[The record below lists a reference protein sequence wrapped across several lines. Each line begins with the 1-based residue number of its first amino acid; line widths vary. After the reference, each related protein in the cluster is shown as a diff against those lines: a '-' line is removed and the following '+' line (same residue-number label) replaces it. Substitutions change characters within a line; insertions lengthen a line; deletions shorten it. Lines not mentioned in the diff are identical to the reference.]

1 MASRCAVANEEE
13 DSKMKHV
20 KNDKA
25 ATLAAA
31 TMLSAVGCNSQPSD
45 APKIEPERNA
55 DGNYNI
61 LFITTDQERY
71 FSEFPEGTNYKAR
84 QLLAELGTTFEKH
97 YVCANVSTSSRSV
110 IYTGTHITDTA
121 MLDNT
126 DFPWQGPMDESL
138 VTVGDRMREAGYY
151 TAYKGKWHMGDSSIR
166 EDVKPQI
173 TDLEGY
179 GFADWGGV
187 DRLGKV
193 CEGFDVDPVIV
204 SEAVTWLDGTGKQL
218 NADGKS
224 FFLAVNLVNPHDIMN
239 YDNTGYKSNFLT
251 LGGKPESEVYDKT
264 YADPVPASWNFDVNA
279 SDVPDAL
286 RNYQHNWGMITGS
299 INDEEA
305 WKDYQDYYYNCI
317 QDNDN
322 SLMELLTY
330 LTYNGMLDNTIIVF
344 TSDHGEMHGSHGL
357 KGKGGFIYEN
367 NIHVPLHIIH
377 PDYEGGKSISALTCH
392 MDLAPTFVDMAS
404 LSDEQKENI
413 CGDLTGNSLL
423 DLMNGTENSVRDGS
437 LFCFEMLSFTA
448 MQINVDESG
457 KEVVSFDTSVR
468 GMVRGIVTENYKFAR
483 YFSPID
489 FNTPTTIEQLLSHN
503 DIQLFDLKND
513 PGELNNLA
521 ADPAANEAL
530 IMDLNAQLNRL
541 IEKEIGVDDGQEV
554 AKVLR
559 SLLEKAN

>member
-1 MASRCAVANEEE
+1 
-13 DSKMKHV
+13 MKHV
-20 KNDKA
+20 KNVTA

-45 APKIEPERNA
+45 VPKIEPEKNA

-71 FSEFPEGTNYKAR
+71 FSTFPEGTDYKAR

-121 MLDNT
+121 MLDNI
-126 DFPWQGPMDESL
+126 DFDWQAPLDESL

-151 TAYKGKWHMGDSSIR
+151 TAYKGKWHMGDSSIL
-166 EDVKPQI
+166 EGVKPQI

-187 DRLGKV
+187 DRIGKV
-193 CEGFDVDPVIV
+193 WEGFEADPEIT
-204 SEAVTWLDGTGKQL
+204 SEAVLWLDGKGKQL
-218 NADGKS
+218 NAEGKS
-224 FFLAVNLVNPHDIMN
+224 FFLAVNFVNPHDIMN
-239 YDNTGYKSNFLT
+239 YDNTGFKSNYLK
-251 LGGKPESEVYDKT
+251 LGGKPESEVYEKT
-264 YADPVPASWNFDVNA
+264 YADPVPASWNFDANA

-286 RNYQHNWGMITGS
+286 RNYKKNWGMIAGS
-299 INDEEA
+299 INEEEA

-330 LTYNGMLDNTIIVF
+330 LTNNGMFNNTIVVF

-357 KGKGGFIYEN
+357 KGKGGFLYEN
-367 NIHVPLHIIH
+367 NIRVPLYIVH
-377 PDYEGGKSISALTCH
+377 PDYEGGKRISAITCH
-392 MDLAPTFVDMAS
+392 MDLAPTFVDMANM
-404 LSDEQKENI
+404 SDDEKETI
-413 CGDLTGNSLL
+413 AGDLAGHSLL
-423 DLMNGTENSVRDGS
+423 DLMDGTKTSVREGS

-448 MQINVDESG
+448 MQINVDEAG
-457 KEVVSFDTSVR
+457 EEEVSFDTSVR
-468 GMVRGIVTENYKFAR
+468 GVARGLVTEKYKFVR
-483 YFSPID
+483 YFSPVG

-513 PGELNNLA
+513 PEELNNLA
-521 ADPAANEAL
+521 ADPAKNEAL

-541 IEKEIGVDDGQEV
+541 IEKEIGIDDGQEMTR
-554 AKVLR
+554 VLR
-559 SLLEKAN
+559 GLLVNAN

>member
-1 MASRCAVANEEE
+1 
-13 DSKMKHV
+13 MKHV
-20 KNDKA
+20 KNVTA

-31 TMLSAVGCNSQPSD
+31 TMLSAVGCNSQSSD
-45 APKIEPERNA
+45 VPKIEPEKNA

-71 FSEFPEGTNYKAR
+71 FSTFPEGTDYKAR

-121 MLDNT
+121 MLDNI
-126 DFPWQGPMDESL
+126 DFDWQAPLDESL

-151 TAYKGKWHMGDSSIR
+151 TAYKGKWHMGDSSIL
-166 EDVKPQI
+166 EGVKPQI

-187 DRLGKV
+187 DRIGKV
-193 CEGFDVDPVIV
+193 WEGFEADPEIT
-204 SEAVTWLDGTGKQL
+204 SEAVLWLDGKGKQL
-218 NADGKS
+218 NAEGKS
-224 FFLAVNLVNPHDIMN
+224 FFLAVNFVNPHDIMN
-239 YDNTGYKSNFLT
+239 YDNTGFKSNYLK
-251 LGGKPESEVYDKT
+251 LGGKPESEVYEKT
-264 YADPVPASWNFDVNA
+264 YADPVPASWNFDANA

-286 RNYQHNWGMITGS
+286 RNYKKNWGMIAGS
-299 INDEEA
+299 INEEEA

-322 SLMELLTY
+322 SLMELLAY
-330 LTYNGMLDNTIIVF
+330 LTDNGMFNNTIVVF

-357 KGKGGFIYEN
+357 KGKGGFLYEN
-367 NIHVPLHIIH
+367 NIHVPLYIVH
-377 PDYEGGKSISALTCH
+377 PDYEGGKRISAITCH
-392 MDLAPTFVDMAS
+392 MDLAPTFVDMANM
-404 LSDEQKENI
+404 SDDEKETI
-413 CGDLTGNSLL
+413 AGDLAGHSLL
-423 DLMNGTENSVRDGS
+423 DLMDGTKTSVREGS

-448 MQINVDESG
+448 MQINVDEAG
-457 KEVVSFDTSVR
+457 EEEVSFDTSVR
-468 GMVRGIVTENYKFAR
+468 GVARGLVTEKYKFVR
-483 YFSPID
+483 YFSPVG

-513 PGELNNLA
+513 PEELNNLA
-521 ADPAANEAL
+521 ADPAKNEAL

-541 IEKEIGVDDGQEV
+541 IEKEIGIDDGQEMTR
-554 AKVLR
+554 VLR
-559 SLLEKAN
+559 GLLVNAN

>member
-1 MASRCAVANEEE
+1 
-13 DSKMKHV
+13 MKHV
-20 KNDKA
+20 KNVTA

-31 TMLSAVGCNSQPSD
+31 TMLSAVGCNSQSSD
-45 APKIEPERNA
+45 VPKIEPEKNA

-71 FSEFPEGTNYKAR
+71 FSTFPEGTDYKAR

-121 MLDNT
+121 MLDNI
-126 DFPWQGPMDESL
+126 DFDWQAPLDESL

-151 TAYKGKWHMGDSSIR
+151 TAYKGKWHMGDSSIL
-166 EDVKPQI
+166 EGVKPQI

-187 DRLGKV
+187 DRIGKV
-193 CEGFDVDPVIV
+193 WEGFEADPEIT
-204 SEAVTWLDGTGKQL
+204 SEAVLWLDGKGKQL
-218 NADGKS
+218 NAEGKS
-224 FFLAVNLVNPHDIMN
+224 FFLAVNFVNPHDIMN
-239 YDNTGYKSNFLT
+239 YDNTGFKSNYLK
-251 LGGKPESEVYDKT
+251 LGGKPESEVYEKT
-264 YADPVPASWNFDVNA
+264 YADQVPASWNFDANA

-286 RNYQHNWGMITGS
+286 RNYKKNWGMIAGS
-299 INDEEA
+299 INEEEA

-330 LTYNGMLDNTIIVF
+330 LTDNGMFNNTIVVF

-357 KGKGGFIYEN
+357 KGKGGFLYEN
-367 NIHVPLHIIH
+367 NIHVPLYIVH
-377 PDYEGGKSISALTCH
+377 PDYEGGKRISAITCH
-392 MDLAPTFVDMAS
+392 MDLAPTFVDMANM
-404 LSDEQKENI
+404 SDDEKETI
-413 CGDLTGNSLL
+413 AGDLAGHSLL
-423 DLMNGTENSVRDGS
+423 DLMDGTKTSVREGS

-448 MQINVDESG
+448 MQINVDEAG
-457 KEVVSFDTSVR
+457 EEEVSFDTSVR
-468 GMVRGIVTENYKFAR
+468 GVARGLVTEKYKFVR
-483 YFSPID
+483 YFSPVG

-513 PGELNNLA
+513 PEELNNLA
-521 ADPAANEAL
+521 ADPAKNEAL

-541 IEKEIGVDDGQEV
+541 IEKEIGIDDGQEMTR
-554 AKVLR
+554 VLR
-559 SLLEKAN
+559 GLLVNAN

>member
-1 MASRCAVANEEE
+1 
-13 DSKMKHV
+13 MKHV
-20 KNDKA
+20 KNVTA

-31 TMLSAVGCNSQPSD
+31 TMLSAVGCNSQSSD
-45 APKIEPERNA
+45 VPKIEPEKNA

-71 FSEFPEGTNYKAR
+71 FSTFPEGTDYKAR

-121 MLDNT
+121 MLDNI
-126 DFPWQGPMDESL
+126 DFDWQAPLDESL

-151 TAYKGKWHMGDSSIR
+151 TAYKGKWHMGDSSIL
-166 EDVKPQI
+166 EGVKPQI

-187 DRLGKV
+187 DRIGKV
-193 CEGFDVDPVIV
+193 WEGFEADPEIT
-204 SEAVTWLDGTGKQL
+204 SEAVLWLDGKGKQL
-218 NADGKS
+218 NAEGKS
-224 FFLAVNLVNPHDIMN
+224 FFLAVNFVNPHDIMN
-239 YDNTGYKSNFLT
+239 YDNTGFKSNYLK
-251 LGGKPESEVYDKT
+251 LGGKPESEVYEKT
-264 YADPVPASWNFDVNA
+264 YADQVPASWNFDANA

-286 RNYQHNWGMITGS
+286 RNYKKNWGMIAGS
-299 INDEEA
+299 INEEEA

-330 LTYNGMLDNTIIVF
+330 LTDSGMFNNTIVVF

-357 KGKGGFIYEN
+357 KGKGGFLYEN
-367 NIHVPLHIIH
+367 NIRVPLYIVH
-377 PDYEGGKSISALTCH
+377 PDYEGGKRISAITCH
-392 MDLAPTFVDMAS
+392 MDLAPTFVDMANM
-404 LSDEQKENI
+404 SDDEKETI
-413 CGDLTGNSLL
+413 AGDLAGHSLL
-423 DLMNGTENSVRDGS
+423 DLMDGTKTSVREGS

-448 MQINVDESG
+448 MQINVDEAG
-457 KEVVSFDTSVR
+457 EEEVSFDTSVR
-468 GMVRGIVTENYKFAR
+468 GVARGLVTEKYKFVR
-483 YFSPID
+483 YFSPVG

-513 PGELNNLA
+513 PEELNNLA
-521 ADPAANEAL
+521 ADPAKNEAL

-541 IEKEIGVDDGQEV
+541 IEKEIGIDDGQEMTR
-554 AKVLR
+554 VLR
-559 SLLEKAN
+559 GLLVNAN

>member
-1 MASRCAVANEEE
+1 
-13 DSKMKHV
+13 MKHV
-20 KNDKA
+20 KNVTA

-31 TMLSAVGCNSQPSD
+31 TMLSAVGCNSQSSD
-45 APKIEPERNA
+45 VPKIEPEKNA

-71 FSEFPEGTNYKAR
+71 FSTFPEGTDYKAR

-121 MLDNT
+121 MLDNI
-126 DFPWQGPMDESL
+126 DFDWQAPLDESL
-138 VTVGDRMREAGYY
+138 VSVGDRMREAGYY
-151 TAYKGKWHMGDSSIR
+151 TAYKGKWHMGDSSIL
-166 EDVKPQI
+166 EGVKPQI

-187 DRLGKV
+187 DRIGKV
-193 CEGFDVDPVIV
+193 WEGFEADPEIT
-204 SEAVTWLDGTGKQL
+204 SEAVLWLDGKGKQL
-218 NADGKS
+218 NAEGKS
-224 FFLAVNLVNPHDIMN
+224 FFLAVNFVNPHDIMN
-239 YDNTGYKSNFLT
+239 YDNTGFKSNYLK
-251 LGGKPESEVYDKT
+251 LGGKPESEVYEKT
-264 YADPVPASWNFDVNA
+264 YADPVPASWNFDANA

-286 RNYQHNWGMITGS
+286 RNYKKNWGMIAGS
-299 INDEEA
+299 INEEEA

-330 LTYNGMLDNTIIVF
+330 LTNNGMFNNTIVVF

-357 KGKGGFIYEN
+357 KGKGGFLYEN
-367 NIHVPLHIIH
+367 NIRVPLYIVH
-377 PDYEGGKSISALTCH
+377 PDYEGGKRISAITCH
-392 MDLAPTFVDMAS
+392 MDLAPTFVDMANM
-404 LSDEQKENI
+404 SDDEKETI
-413 CGDLTGNSLL
+413 AGDLAGHSLL
-423 DLMNGTENSVRDGS
+423 DLMDGTKTSVREGS

-448 MQINVDESG
+448 MQINVDEAG
-457 KEVVSFDTSVR
+457 EEEVSFDTSVR
-468 GMVRGIVTENYKFAR
+468 GVARGLVTEKYKFVR
-483 YFSPID
+483 YFSPVG

-513 PGELNNLA
+513 PEELNNLA
-521 ADPAANEAL
+521 ADPAKNEAL

-541 IEKEIGVDDGQEV
+541 IEKEIGIDDGQEMTR
-554 AKVLR
+554 VLR
-559 SLLEKAN
+559 GLLVNAN

>member
-1 MASRCAVANEEE
+1 ME
-13 DSKMKHV
+13 HV
-20 KNDKA
+20 KNVTA

-31 TMLSAVGCNSQPSD
+31 TMLSAVGCNSQSSD
-45 APKIEPERNA
+45 VPKIEPEKNA

-71 FSEFPEGTNYKAR
+71 FSTFPEGTDYKAR

-121 MLDNT
+121 MLDNI
-126 DFPWQGPMDESL
+126 DFDWQAPLDESL

-151 TAYKGKWHMGDSSIR
+151 TAYKGKWHMGDSSIL
-166 EDVKPQI
+166 EGVKPQI

-187 DRLGKV
+187 DRIGKV
-193 CEGFDVDPVIV
+193 WEGFEADPEIT
-204 SEAVTWLDGTGKQL
+204 SEAVLWLDGKGKQL
-218 NADGKS
+218 NAEGKS
-224 FFLAVNLVNPHDIMN
+224 FFLAVNFVNPHDIMN
-239 YDNTGYKSNFLT
+239 YDNTGFKSNYLK
-251 LGGKPESEVYDKT
+251 LGGKPESEVYEKT
-264 YADPVPASWNFDVNA
+264 YADPVPASWNFDANA

-286 RNYQHNWGMITGS
+286 RNYKKNWGMIAGS
-299 INDEEA
+299 INEEEA

-330 LTYNGMLDNTIIVF
+330 LTNNGMFNNTIVVF

-357 KGKGGFIYEN
+357 KGKGGFLYEN
-367 NIHVPLHIIH
+367 NIHVPLYIVH
-377 PDYEGGKSISALTCH
+377 PDYEGGKRISAITCH
-392 MDLAPTFVDMAS
+392 MDLAPTFVDMANM
-404 LSDEQKENI
+404 SDDEKETI
-413 CGDLTGNSLL
+413 AGDLAGHSLL
-423 DLMNGTENSVRDGS
+423 DLMDGTKTSVREGS

-448 MQINVDESG
+448 MQINVDEAG
-457 KEVVSFDTSVR
+457 EEEVSFDTSVR
-468 GMVRGIVTENYKFAR
+468 GVARGLVTEKYKFVR
-483 YFSPID
+483 YFSPVG

-513 PGELNNLA
+513 PEELNNLA
-521 ADPAANEAL
+521 ADPAKNEAL

-541 IEKEIGVDDGQEV
+541 IEKEIGIDDGQEMTR
-554 AKVLR
+554 VLR
-559 SLLEKAN
+559 GLLVNAN

>member
-1 MASRCAVANEEE
+1 
-13 DSKMKHV
+13 MKHV
-20 KNDKA
+20 KNVTA

-45 APKIEPERNA
+45 VPKIEPEKNA

-71 FSEFPEGTNYKAR
+71 FSTFPEGTDYKAR

-121 MLDNT
+121 MLDNI
-126 DFPWQGPMDESL
+126 DFDWQAPLDESL

-151 TAYKGKWHMGDSSIR
+151 TAYKGKWHMGDSSIL
-166 EDVKPQI
+166 EGVKPQI

-187 DRLGKV
+187 DRIGKV
-193 CEGFDVDPVIV
+193 WEGFEADPEIT
-204 SEAVTWLDGTGKQL
+204 SEAVLWLDGKGKQL
-218 NADGKS
+218 NAEGKS
-224 FFLAVNLVNPHDIMN
+224 FFLAVNFVNPHDIMN
-239 YDNTGYKSNFLT
+239 YDNTGFKSNYLK
-251 LGGKPESEVYDKT
+251 LGGKPESEVYEKT
-264 YADPVPASWNFDVNA
+264 YADPVPASWNFDANA

-286 RNYQHNWGMITGS
+286 RNYKKNWGMIAGS
-299 INDEEA
+299 INEEEA

-330 LTYNGMLDNTIIVF
+330 LTNNGMFNNTIVVF

-357 KGKGGFIYEN
+357 KGKGGFLYEN
-367 NIHVPLHIIH
+367 NIHVPLYIVH
-377 PDYEGGKSISALTCH
+377 PDYEGGKRISAITCH
-392 MDLAPTFVDMAS
+392 MDLAPTFVDMANM
-404 LSDEQKENI
+404 SDDEKETI
-413 CGDLTGNSLL
+413 AGDLAGHSLL
-423 DLMNGTENSVRDGS
+423 DLMDGTKTSVREGS

-448 MQINVDESG
+448 MQINVDEAG
-457 KEVVSFDTSVR
+457 EEEVSFDTSVR
-468 GMVRGIVTENYKFAR
+468 GVARGLVTEKYKFVR
-483 YFSPID
+483 YFSPVG

-513 PGELNNLA
+513 PEELNNLA
-521 ADPAANEAL
+521 ADPAKNEAL

-541 IEKEIGVDDGQEV
+541 IEKEIGIDDGQEMTR
-554 AKVLR
+554 VLR
-559 SLLEKAN
+559 GLLVNAN

>member
-1 MASRCAVANEEE
+1 
-13 DSKMKHV
+13 MKHV
-20 KNDKA
+20 KNVTA

-31 TMLSAVGCNSQPSD
+31 TMLSAVGCNSQSSD
-45 APKIEPERNA
+45 VPKIEPEKNA

-71 FSEFPEGTNYKAR
+71 FSTFPEGTDYKAR

-121 MLDNT
+121 MLDNI
-126 DFPWQGPMDESL
+126 DFDWQAPLDESL

-151 TAYKGKWHMGDSSIR
+151 TAYKGKWHMGDSSIL
-166 EDVKPQI
+166 EGVKPQI

-187 DRLGKV
+187 DRIGKV
-193 CEGFDVDPVIV
+193 WEGFEADPEIT
-204 SEAVTWLDGTGKQL
+204 SEAVLWLDGKGKQL
-218 NADGKS
+218 NAEGKS
-224 FFLAVNLVNPHDIMN
+224 FFLAVNFVNPHDIMN
-239 YDNTGYKSNFLT
+239 YDNTGFKSNYLK
-251 LGGKPESEVYDKT
+251 LGGKPESEVYEKT
-264 YADPVPASWNFDVNA
+264 YADQVPASWNFDANA

-286 RNYQHNWGMITGS
+286 RNYKKNWGMIAGS
-299 INDEEA
+299 INEEEA

-330 LTYNGMLDNTIIVF
+330 LTDNGMFNNTIVVF

-357 KGKGGFIYEN
+357 KGKGGFLYEN
-367 NIHVPLHIIH
+367 NIHVPLYIVH
-377 PDYEGGKSISALTCH
+377 PDYEGGKRISAITCH
-392 MDLAPTFVDMAS
+392 MDLAPTFVDMANM
-404 LSDEQKENI
+404 SDDEKETI
-413 CGDLTGNSLL
+413 AGDLAGHSLL
-423 DLMNGTENSVRDGS
+423 DLMDGTKTSVREGS

-448 MQINVDESG
+448 MQINVDEAG
-457 KEVVSFDTSVR
+457 EEEVSFDTSVR
-468 GMVRGIVTENYKFAR
+468 GVARGLVTEKYKFVR
-483 YFSPID
+483 YFSPVG

-513 PGELNNLA
+513 PEELNNLA
-521 ADPAANEAL
+521 ADPAKNEAL
-530 IMDLNAQLNRL
+530 IMDLNALLNRL
-541 IEKEIGVDDGQEV
+541 IEKEIGIDDGQEMTR
-554 AKVLR
+554 VLR
-559 SLLEKAN
+559 GLLVNAN

>member
-1 MASRCAVANEEE
+1 
-13 DSKMKHV
+13 MKHV
-20 KNDKA
+20 KNVTA

-45 APKIEPERNA
+45 VPKIEPEKNA

-71 FSEFPEGTNYKAR
+71 FSTFPEGTDYKAR

-121 MLDNT
+121 MLDNI
-126 DFPWQGPMDESL
+126 DFDWQAPLDESL

-151 TAYKGKWHMGDSSIR
+151 TAYKGKWHMGDSSIL
-166 EDVKPQI
+166 EGVKPQI

-187 DRLGKV
+187 DRIGKV
-193 CEGFDVDPVIV
+193 WEGFEADPEIT
-204 SEAVTWLDGTGKQL
+204 SEAVLWLDGKGKQL
-218 NADGKS
+218 NAEGKS
-224 FFLAVNLVNPHDIMN
+224 FFLAVNFVNPHDIMN
-239 YDNTGYKSNFLT
+239 YDNTGFKSNYLK
-251 LGGKPESEVYDKT
+251 LGGKPESEVYEKT
-264 YADPVPASWNFDVNA
+264 YADQVPASWNFDANA

-286 RNYQHNWGMITGS
+286 RNYKKNWGMIAGS
-299 INDEEA
+299 INEEEA

-330 LTYNGMLDNTIIVF
+330 LTNNGMFNNTIVVF

-357 KGKGGFIYEN
+357 KGKGGFLYEN
-367 NIHVPLHIIH
+367 NIRVPLYIVH
-377 PDYEGGKSISALTCH
+377 PDYEGGKRISAITCH
-392 MDLAPTFVDMAS
+392 MDLAPTFVDMANM
-404 LSDEQKENI
+404 SDDEKETI
-413 CGDLTGNSLL
+413 AGDLAGHSLL
-423 DLMNGTENSVRDGS
+423 DLMDGTKTSVREGS

-448 MQINVDESG
+448 MQINVDEAG
-457 KEVVSFDTSVR
+457 EEEVSFDTSVR
-468 GMVRGIVTENYKFAR
+468 GVARGLVTEKYKFVR
-483 YFSPID
+483 YFSPVG

-513 PGELNNLA
+513 PEELNNLA
-521 ADPAANEAL
+521 ADPAKNEAL

-541 IEKEIGVDDGQEV
+541 IEKEIGIDDGQEMTR
-554 AKVLR
+554 VLR
-559 SLLEKAN
+559 GLLVNAN

>member
-1 MASRCAVANEEE
+1 
-13 DSKMKHV
+13 MKHV
-20 KNDKA
+20 KNVTA

-31 TMLSAVGCNSQPSD
+31 TMLSAVGCNSQSSD
-45 APKIEPERNA
+45 VPKIEPEKNA

-71 FSEFPEGTNYKAR
+71 FSTFPEGTDYKAR

-121 MLDNT
+121 MLDNI
-126 DFPWQGPMDESL
+126 DFDWQAPLDESL

-151 TAYKGKWHMGDSSIR
+151 TAYKGKWHMGDSSIL
-166 EDVKPQI
+166 EGVKPQI

-187 DRLGKV
+187 DRIGKV
-193 CEGFDVDPVIV
+193 WEGFEADPEIT
-204 SEAVTWLDGTGKQL
+204 SEAVLWLDGKGKQL
-218 NADGKS
+218 NAEGKS
-224 FFLAVNLVNPHDIMN
+224 FFLAVNFVNPHDIMN
-239 YDNTGYKSNFLT
+239 YDNTGFKSNYLK
-251 LGGKPESEVYDKT
+251 LGGKPESEVYEKT
-264 YADPVPASWNFDVNA
+264 YADPVPASWNFDANA

-286 RNYQHNWGMITGS
+286 RNYKKNWGMIAGS
-299 INDEEA
+299 INEEEA

-330 LTYNGMLDNTIIVF
+330 LTNNGMFNNTIVVF

-357 KGKGGFIYEN
+357 KGKGGFLYEN
-367 NIHVPLHIIH
+367 NIRVPLYIVH
-377 PDYEGGKSISALTCH
+377 PDYEGGKRISAITCH
-392 MDLAPTFVDMAS
+392 MDLAPTFVDMANM
-404 LSDEQKENI
+404 SDDEKETI
-413 CGDLTGNSLL
+413 AGDLAGHSLL
-423 DLMNGTENSVRDGS
+423 DLMDGTKTSVREGS

-448 MQINVDESG
+448 MQINVDEAG
-457 KEVVSFDTSVR
+457 EEEVSFDTSVR
-468 GMVRGIVTENYKFAR
+468 GVARGLVTEKYKFVR
-483 YFSPID
+483 YFSPVG

-513 PGELNNLA
+513 PEELNNLA
-521 ADPAANEAL
+521 ADPAKNEAL

-541 IEKEIGVDDGQEV
+541 IEKEIGIDDGQEMTR
-554 AKVLR
+554 VLR
-559 SLLEKAN
+559 GLLVNAN

>member
-1 MASRCAVANEEE
+1 
-13 DSKMKHV
+13 MKHV
-20 KNDKA
+20 KNVTA

-31 TMLSAVGCNSQPSD
+31 TMLSAVGCNSQSSD
-45 APKIEPERNA
+45 VPKIEPEKNA

-71 FSEFPEGTNYKAR
+71 FSTFPEGTDYKAR

-121 MLDNT
+121 MLDNI
-126 DFPWQGPMDESL
+126 DFDWQAPLDESL

-151 TAYKGKWHMGDSSIR
+151 TAYKGKWHMGDSSIL
-166 EDVKPQI
+166 EGVKPQI

-187 DRLGKV
+187 DRIGKV
-193 CEGFDVDPVIV
+193 WEGFEADPEIT
-204 SEAVTWLDGTGKQL
+204 SEAVLWLDGKGKQL
-218 NADGKS
+218 NAEGKS
-224 FFLAVNLVNPHDIMN
+224 FFLAVNFVNPHDIMN
-239 YDNTGYKSNFLT
+239 YDNTGFKSNYLK
-251 LGGKPESEVYDKT
+251 LGGKPESEVYEKT
-264 YADPVPASWNFDVNA
+264 YADPVPASWNFDANA

-286 RNYQHNWGMITGS
+286 RNYKKNWGMIAGS
-299 INDEEA
+299 INEEEA

-330 LTYNGMLDNTIIVF
+330 LTDNGMFNNTIVVF

-357 KGKGGFIYEN
+357 KGKGGFLYEN
-367 NIHVPLHIIH
+367 NIHVPLYIVH
-377 PDYEGGKSISALTCH
+377 PDYEGGKRISAITCH
-392 MDLAPTFVDMAS
+392 MDLAPTFVDMANM
-404 LSDEQKENI
+404 SDDEKETI
-413 CGDLTGNSLL
+413 AGDLAGHSLL
-423 DLMNGTENSVRDGS
+423 DLMDGTKTSVREGS

-448 MQINVDESG
+448 MQINVDEAG
-457 KEVVSFDTSVR
+457 EEEVSFDTSVR
-468 GMVRGIVTENYKFAR
+468 GVARGLVTEKYKFVR
-483 YFSPID
+483 YFSPVG

-513 PGELNNLA
+513 PEELNNLA
-521 ADPAANEAL
+521 ADPAKNEAL

-541 IEKEIGVDDGQEV
+541 IEKEIGIDDGQEMTR
-554 AKVLR
+554 VLR
-559 SLLEKAN
+559 GLLVNAN

>member
-1 MASRCAVANEEE
+1 
-13 DSKMKHV
+13 MKHV
-20 KNDKA
+20 KNVTA

-31 TMLSAVGCNSQPSD
+31 TMLSAVGCNSQSSD
-45 APKIEPERNA
+45 VPKIEPEKNA

-71 FSEFPEGTNYKAR
+71 FSTFPEGTDYKAR

-121 MLDNT
+121 MLDNI
-126 DFPWQGPMDESL
+126 DFDWQAPLDESL

-151 TAYKGKWHMGDSSIR
+151 TAYKGKWHMGDSSIL
-166 EDVKPQI
+166 EGVKPQI

-187 DRLGKV
+187 DRIGKV
-193 CEGFDVDPVIV
+193 WEGFEADPEIT
-204 SEAVTWLDGTGKQL
+204 SEAVLWLDGKGKQL
-218 NADGKS
+218 NAEGKS
-224 FFLAVNLVNPHDIMN
+224 FFLAVNFVNPHDIMN
-239 YDNTGYKSNFLT
+239 YDNTGFKSNYLK
-251 LGGKPESEVYDKT
+251 LGGKPESEVYEKT
-264 YADPVPASWNFDVNA
+264 YADPVPASWNFDANA

-286 RNYQHNWGMITGS
+286 RNYKKNWGMIAGS
-299 INDEEA
+299 INEEEA
-305 WKDYQDYYYNCI
+305 WKDYQEYYYNCI

-330 LTYNGMLDNTIIVF
+330 LTDNGMFNNTIVVF

-357 KGKGGFIYEN
+357 KGKGGFLYEN
-367 NIHVPLHIIH
+367 NIHVPLYIVH
-377 PDYEGGKSISALTCH
+377 PDYEGGKRISAITCH
-392 MDLAPTFVDMAS
+392 MDLAPTFVDMANM
-404 LSDEQKENI
+404 SDDEKETI
-413 CGDLTGNSLL
+413 AGDLAGHSLL
-423 DLMNGTENSVRDGS
+423 DLMDGTKTSVREGS

-448 MQINVDESG
+448 MQINVDEAG
-457 KEVVSFDTSVR
+457 EEEVSFDTSVR
-468 GMVRGIVTENYKFAR
+468 GVARGLVTEKYKFVR
-483 YFSPID
+483 YFSPVG

-513 PGELNNLA
+513 PEELNNLA
-521 ADPAANEAL
+521 ADPAKNEAL

-541 IEKEIGVDDGQEV
+541 IEKEIGIDDGQEMTR
-554 AKVLR
+554 VLR
-559 SLLEKAN
+559 GLLVNAN

>member
-1 MASRCAVANEEE
+1 
-13 DSKMKHV
+13 MKHV
-20 KNDKA
+20 KNVTA

-31 TMLSAVGCNSQPSD
+31 TLLSAVGCNSQPSD
-45 APKIEPERNA
+45 VPKIEPEKNA

-71 FSEFPEGTNYKAR
+71 FSTFPEGTDYKAR

-121 MLDNT
+121 MLDNI
-126 DFPWQGPMDESL
+126 DFDWQAPLDESL

-151 TAYKGKWHMGDSSIR
+151 TAYKGKWHMGDSSIL
-166 EDVKPQI
+166 EGVKPQI

-187 DRLGKV
+187 DRIGKV
-193 CEGFDVDPVIV
+193 WEGFEADPEIT
-204 SEAVTWLDGTGKQL
+204 SEAVLWLDGKGKQL
-218 NADGKS
+218 NAEGKS
-224 FFLAVNLVNPHDIMN
+224 FFLAVNFVNPHDIMN
-239 YDNTGYKSNFLT
+239 YDNTGFKSNYLK
-251 LGGKPESEVYDKT
+251 LGGKPESEVYEKT
-264 YADPVPASWNFDVNA
+264 YADPVPASWNFDANA

-286 RNYQHNWGMITGS
+286 RNYKKNWGMIAGS
-299 INDEEA
+299 INEEEA

-330 LTYNGMLDNTIIVF
+330 LTDNGMFNNTIVVF

-357 KGKGGFIYEN
+357 KGKGGLLYEN
-367 NIHVPLHIIH
+367 NIHVPLYIVH
-377 PDYEGGKSISALTCH
+377 PDYEGGKRISAITCH
-392 MDLAPTFVDMAS
+392 MDLAPTFVDMANM
-404 LSDEQKENI
+404 SDDEKETI
-413 CGDLTGNSLL
+413 AGDLAGHSLL
-423 DLMNGTENSVRDGS
+423 DLMDGTKTSVREGS

-448 MQINVDESG
+448 MQINVDEAG
-457 KEVVSFDTSVR
+457 EEEVSFDTSVR
-468 GMVRGIVTENYKFAR
+468 GVARGLVTEKYKFVR
-483 YFSPID
+483 YFSPVG

-513 PGELNNLA
+513 PEELNNLA
-521 ADPAANEAL
+521 ADPAKNEAL

-541 IEKEIGVDDGQEV
+541 IEKEIGIDDGQEMTR
-554 AKVLR
+554 VLR
-559 SLLEKAN
+559 GLLVNAN

>member
-1 MASRCAVANEEE
+1 
-13 DSKMKHV
+13 MKHV
-20 KNDKA
+20 KNVTA

-31 TMLSAVGCNSQPSD
+31 TMLSAVGCNSQSSD
-45 APKIEPERNA
+45 VPKIEPEKNA

-71 FSEFPEGTNYKAR
+71 FSTFPEGTDYKAR

-121 MLDNT
+121 MLDNI
-126 DFPWQGPMDESL
+126 DFDWQAPLDESL

-151 TAYKGKWHMGDSSIR
+151 TAYKGKWHMGDSSIL
-166 EDVKPQI
+166 EGVKPQI

-187 DRLGKV
+187 DRIGKV
-193 CEGFDVDPVIV
+193 WEGFEADPEIT
-204 SEAVTWLDGTGKQL
+204 SEAVLWLDGKGKQL
-218 NADGKS
+218 NAEGKS
-224 FFLAVNLVNPHDIMN
+224 FFLAVNFVNPHDIMN
-239 YDNTGYKSNFLT
+239 YDNTGFKSNYLK
-251 LGGKPESEVYDKT
+251 LGGKPESEVYEKT
-264 YADPVPASWNFDVNA
+264 YADQVPASWNFDANA

-286 RNYQHNWGMITGS
+286 RNYKKNWGMIAGS
-299 INDEEA
+299 INEEEA

-330 LTYNGMLDNTIIVF
+330 LTDNGMFNNTIVVF

-357 KGKGGFIYEN
+357 KGKGGFLYEN
-367 NIHVPLHIIH
+367 NIHVPLYIVH
-377 PDYEGGKSISALTCH
+377 PDYEVGKRISAITCH
-392 MDLAPTFVDMAS
+392 MDLAPTFVDMANM
-404 LSDEQKENI
+404 SDDEKETI
-413 CGDLTGNSLL
+413 AGDLAGHSLL
-423 DLMNGTENSVRDGS
+423 DLMDGTKTSVREGS

-448 MQINVDESG
+448 MQINVDEAG
-457 KEVVSFDTSVR
+457 EEEVSFDTSVR
-468 GMVRGIVTENYKFAR
+468 GVARGLVTEKYKFVR
-483 YFSPID
+483 YFSPVG

-513 PGELNNLA
+513 PEELNNLA
-521 ADPAANEAL
+521 ADPAKNEAL

-541 IEKEIGVDDGQEV
+541 IEKEIGIDDGQEMTR
-554 AKVLR
+554 VLR
-559 SLLEKAN
+559 GLLVNAN

>member
-1 MASRCAVANEEE
+1 
-13 DSKMKHV
+13 MKHV
-20 KNDKA
+20 KNVTA

-31 TMLSAVGCNSQPSD
+31 TMLSAVGCNSQSSD
-45 APKIEPERNA
+45 VPKIEPEKNA

-71 FSEFPEGTNYKAR
+71 FSTFPEGTDYKAR

-121 MLDNT
+121 MLDNI
-126 DFPWQGPMDESL
+126 DFDWQAPLDESL

-151 TAYKGKWHMGDSSIR
+151 TAYKGKWHMGDSSIL
-166 EDVKPQI
+166 EGVKPQI

-187 DRLGKV
+187 DRIGKV
-193 CEGFDVDPVIV
+193 WEGFEADPEIT
-204 SEAVTWLDGTGKQL
+204 SEAVLWLDGKGKQL
-218 NADGKS
+218 NAEGKS
-224 FFLAVNLVNPHDIMN
+224 FFLAVNFVNPHDIMN
-239 YDNTGYKSNFLT
+239 YDNTGFKSNYLK
-251 LGGKPESEVYDKT
+251 LGGKPESEVYEKT
-264 YADPVPASWNFDVNA
+264 YADQVPASWNFDANA

-286 RNYQHNWGMITGS
+286 RNYKKNWGMIAGS
-299 INDEEA
+299 INEEEA

-322 SLMELLTY
+322 SLMELLAY
-330 LTYNGMLDNTIIVF
+330 LTDNGMFNNTIVVF

-357 KGKGGFIYEN
+357 KGKGGFLYEN
-367 NIHVPLHIIH
+367 NIHVPLYIVH
-377 PDYEGGKSISALTCH
+377 PDYEGGKRISAITCH
-392 MDLAPTFVDMAS
+392 MDLAPTFVDMANM
-404 LSDEQKENI
+404 SDDEKETI
-413 CGDLTGNSLL
+413 AGDLAGHSLL
-423 DLMNGTENSVRDGS
+423 DLMDGTKTSVREGS

-448 MQINVDESG
+448 MQINVDEAG
-457 KEVVSFDTSVR
+457 EEEVSFDTSVR
-468 GMVRGIVTENYKFAR
+468 GVARGLVTEKYKFVR
-483 YFSPID
+483 YFSPVG

-513 PGELNNLA
+513 PEELNNLA
-521 ADPAANEAL
+521 ADPAKNEAL

-541 IEKEIGVDDGQEV
+541 IEKEIGIDDGQEMTR
-554 AKVLR
+554 VLR
-559 SLLEKAN
+559 GLLVNAN

>member
-1 MASRCAVANEEE
+1 
-13 DSKMKHV
+13 MKHV
-20 KNDKA
+20 KNVTA

-45 APKIEPERNA
+45 VPKIEPEKNA

-71 FSEFPEGTNYKAR
+71 FSTFPEGTDYKAR

-121 MLDNT
+121 MLDNI
-126 DFPWQGPMDESL
+126 DFDWQAPLDESL

-151 TAYKGKWHMGDSSIR
+151 TAYKGKWHMGDSSIL
-166 EDVKPQI
+166 EGVKPQI

-187 DRLGKV
+187 DRIGKV
-193 CEGFDVDPVIV
+193 WEGFEADPEIT
-204 SEAVTWLDGTGKQL
+204 SEAVLWLDGKGKQL
-218 NADGKS
+218 NAEGKS
-224 FFLAVNLVNPHDIMN
+224 FFLAVNFVNPHDIMN
-239 YDNTGYKSNFLT
+239 YDNTGFKSNYLK
-251 LGGKPESEVYDKT
+251 LGGKPESEVYEKT
-264 YADPVPASWNFDVNA
+264 YADPVPASWNFDANA

-286 RNYQHNWGMITGS
+286 RNYKKNWGMIAGS
-299 INDEEA
+299 INEEEA

-330 LTYNGMLDNTIIVF
+330 LTNNGMFNNTIVVF

-357 KGKGGFIYEN
+357 KGKGGFLYEN
-367 NIHVPLHIIH
+367 NIRVPLCIVH
-377 PDYEGGKSISALTCH
+377 PDYEGGKRISAITCH
-392 MDLAPTFVDMAS
+392 MDLAPTFVDMANM
-404 LSDEQKENI
+404 SDDEKETI
-413 CGDLTGNSLL
+413 AGDLAGHSLL
-423 DLMNGTENSVRDGS
+423 DLMDGTKTSVREGS

-448 MQINVDESG
+448 MQINVDEAG
-457 KEVVSFDTSVR
+457 EEEVSFDTSVR
-468 GMVRGIVTENYKFAR
+468 GVARGLVTEKYKFVR
-483 YFSPID
+483 YFSPVG

-513 PGELNNLA
+513 PEELNNLA
-521 ADPAANEAL
+521 ADPAKNEAL

-541 IEKEIGVDDGQEV
+541 IEKEIGIDDGQEMTR
-554 AKVLR
+554 VLR
-559 SLLEKAN
+559 GLLVNAN